1 MAATV
6 LLVEDERK
14 LRDLVRSYLERAG
27 FTVLSTGSGAEPL
40 TPAAS
45 GSPDLV
51 VLDLGLPDIPG
62 ETVARELRSAGG
74 GVPVLML
81 TAKSGEEDRIRGL
94 ELGADDYV
102 TKPFSPRELVLRVQ
116 AILRRGRGGPVAEQG
131 VTSYGDDE
139 LVIDEPRRTVV
150 VRGAAIDL
158 TPTEWGLLLAL
169 ATVPGRVY
177 SRFELINRV
186 RGYEFEGYER
196 TVDSHVKN
204 LRRKIE
210 TDPGNPRIVQT
221 VLGGG
226 YRLGLARDG

>member
-1 MAATV
+1 MTATV
-6 LLVEDERK
+6 LVVEDERK

-27 FTVLSTGSGAEPL
+27 FTVLSTESGAEAL
-40 TPAAS
+40 TMAAS
-45 GSPDLV
+45 VSPDLV
-51 VLDLGLPDIPG
+51 VLDLGLPDVPG
-62 ETVARELRSAGG
+62 ETVARELRSAGAT
-74 GVPVLML
+74 PILML
-81 TAKSGEEDRIRGL
+81 TAKSAEEDRIRGL

-116 AILRRGRGGPVAEQG
+116 AILRRGGPATEQG
-131 VTSYGDDE
+131 TSSYGDGTMI
-139 LVIDEPRRTVV
+139 IDEPRRLVT
-150 VRGAAIDL
+150 VRGTQMEL
-158 TPTEWGLLLAL
+158 TPTEWGVLVAL

-210 TDPGNPRIVQT
+210 EDPGSPQIVQT